1 MAHSRFSPRLRK
13 ELLRQGR
20 RCGSHRSAGR
30 VSRAIGRPRA
40 VSPPTV
46 RLGSRRCRRPDGRQ
60 ADSSAARR
68 VTEESRPSRPRQG
81 RAPPPRLPAP
91 AGRRPPPS
99 PRPPGGAAR
108 GGPPPSPRPPGGAA
122 RGGPPPS
129 PRPPGGAARGGPPPS
144 PRPPGTRRAAGPLPP
159 HGLPGARRAAGPLPP
174 HGLPGARRAA
184 GPLPPHG
191 LPGRGAR
198 RVPSLPTAS
207 RGRGARWAPSLPR
220 PPWGAAR
227 GGPPSSPRPPRG
239 AARGGPPSLPRPPG
253 GAARGGPPPSPRP
266 PGARRLPPSP
276 RPPGGAARGGPPPSH
291 GLPGAR
297 RAVGPLPPHG
307 LPGRGARRAPSLP
320 TASRGARRLPP
331 SPRPPG
337 TRRAAGSLPPHG
349 LPGRGALRACGLG
362 LDVGAGT
369 AWQGS
374 RSVAARSPRA
384 GPSVQS
390 RAAAGAAWGAW
401 HRSAGGGEPGGAT
414 AARWTGGSPGS
425 AQRGRKEEHQIVGCP
440 AWLYTVLEQRAFI
453 SRDKNI
459 SFTTVRR
466 GLAATASR
474 WSAGQWSQ
482 GEHSRGKERPET
494 PSAKKL
500 TDIGIRRI
508 FSSEHDIFWESV
520 RKFFQEELI
529 PRHADWAGP
538 GFSLHSD
545 IVMPCIANHVSEEQ
559 MKHVPLVMAGRCTG
573 AVAVR
578 EPRLEG
584 NSTFNWF

>member
-30 VSRAIGRPRA
+30 APGAVGGR
-40 VSPPTV
+40 TE
-46 RLGSRRCRRPDGRQ
+46 GRQ
-60 ADSSAARR
+60 TA
-68 VTEESRPSRPRQG
+68 
-81 RAPPPRLPAP
+81 
-91 AGRRPPPS
+91 
-99 PRPPGGAAR
+99 RPPGGSPRSRGRPAPVKAAR
-108 GGPPPSPRPPGGAA
+108 LLRGCLRPR
-122 RGGPPPS
+122 
-129 PRPPGGAARGGPPPS
+129 
-144 PRPPGTRRAAGPLPP
+144 AG
-159 HGLPGARRAAGPLPP
+159 GPLPP

-198 RVPSLPTAS
+198 RAPSLPTAS
-207 RGRGARWAPSLPR
+207 RGRGARWAPSLPTASR
-220 PPWGAAR
+220 GPAA
-227 GGPPSSPRPPRG
+227 
-239 AARGGPPSLPRPPG
+239 PSLPTASR
-253 GAARGGPPPSPRP
+253 
-266 PGARRLPPSP
+266 
-276 RPPGGAARGGPPPSH
+276 
-291 GLPGAR
+291 
-297 RAVGPLPPHG
+297 
-307 LPGRGARRAPSLP
+307 GRGARRAPSLP
-320 TASRGARRLPP
+320 TASRGAAAPSLPTASRRRGGSLPPHGLPGARRAAGLLPPHGLPRAGGSLPPHGLPGARRAVGPLPPTASRGRGGPPP

-374 RSVAARSPRA
+374 HSVAARSLRA

-482 GEHSRGKERPET
+482 GEHSRGKECPET

-529 PRHADWAGP
+529 PRHADY
-538 GFSLHSD
+538 SD
-545 IVMPCIANHVSEEQ
+545 LQGVRTNARKDGSDWLVNGSKVFIANGWLSDV
-559 MKHVPLVMAGRCTG
+559 VIV
-573 AVAVR
+573 VAVTDR
-578 EPRLEG
+578 EARSPAHGISLFLVENGMKRFIKG
-584 NSTFNWF
+584 